1 MARRL
6 VDRSKLEWFAG
17 LYPRRYSA
25 DRWNDWAVR
34 AWRLSSRAGCLRS
47 VDRDAG
53 APRWR
58 SKMIT
63 IRKSEERG
71 HFDLGWLDTY
81 HTFSFDQYYDPAH
94 MHFRSLRVINEDRVQ
109 PAHGFPTHSHRD
121 MEIITYI
128 LSGALEHR
136 DSMGN
141 GSVIRPGDVQRMTAG
156 TGVSHS
162 EFNPSEVEPVHLL
175 QIWILPEANGLPP
188 SYEEKHFSDEERR
201 DRLRLIA
208 SQEGRDG
215 SVTIHQDAR
224 LYATVLDAGK
234 ALVHALSE
242 DRYAWLQVARGAIRL
257 NEMEL
262 KQGDG
267 AAVRK
272 ESELRISAHDQ
283 AELLLFDLA

>member
-1 MARRL
+1 
-6 VDRSKLEWFAG
+6 
-17 LYPRRYSA
+17 
-25 DRWNDWAVR
+25 
-34 AWRLSSRAGCLRS
+34 
-47 VDRDAG
+47 
-53 APRWR
+53 
-58 SKMIT
+58 MIT
-63 IRKSEERG
+63 IRKSEDRG

-81 HTFSFDQYYDPAH
+81 HTFSFDQYYDTAH

-162 EFNPSEVEPVHLL
+162 ESNPSEAEPVHLL
-175 QIWILPEANGLPP
+175 QIWILPETNGLPP
-188 SYEEKHFSDEERR
+188 SYEEKHFSDEQRR
-201 DRLRLIA
+201 DRLRLMA
-208 SQEGRDG
+208 SKDGRDG
-215 SVTIHQDAR
+215 SVKIHQNAQV
-224 LYATVLDAGK
+224 YATVLDSGK
-234 ALVHALSE
+234 TVVHRLAE
-242 DRYAWLQVARGAIRL
+242 DRYAWLQVARGTIRL

-272 ESELRISAHDQ
+272 ENELRITAHDQ